1 MLVRRTKSEPVTYD
15 SDENAVENLSYNE
28 DIFYGWDEVEDVP
41 APVQVKRPER
51 HSRRPGDRLHKAV
64 WSNDPA
70 KVQKLVLYE
79 GLYEAECL
87 WSVVYFILSKN
98 LLHVKPSV
106 TGGQPTVE

>member
-1 MLVRRTKSEPVTYD
+1 MLVRRTKSEPVTYE

-64 WSNDPA
+64 WSNDPG

-79 GLYEAECL
+79 GLYKAD
-87 WSVVYFILSKN
+87 WSSWSPVVYILSYQKI
-98 LLHVKPSV
+98 SCM
-106 TGGQPTVE
+106 